1 MNQEGGLTSVITNR
15 TKNKRQI
22 FVFVNPV
29 CMIIEKDMLIYGREE
44 TETIVSKVNKLLK
57 KRRAHS
63 LARRLV
69 KKL

>member
-1 MNQEGGLTSVITNR
+1 
-15 TKNKRQI
+15 
-22 FVFVNPV
+22 
-29 CMIIEKDMLIYGREE
+29 MIIEKDMLIYGREE

-57 KRRAHS
+57 KRRAHA

>member
-1 MNQEGGLTSVITNR
+1 MNQEGGLTSVITKR

>member
-1 MNQEGGLTSVITNR
+1 MNQEGGLTSVITKR
-15 TKNKRQI
+15 T
-22 FVFVNPV
+22 NPV